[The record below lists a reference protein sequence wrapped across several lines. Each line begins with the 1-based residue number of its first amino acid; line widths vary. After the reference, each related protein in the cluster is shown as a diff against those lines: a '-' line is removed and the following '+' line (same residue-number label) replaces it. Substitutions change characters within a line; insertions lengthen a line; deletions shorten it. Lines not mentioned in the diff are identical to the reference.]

1 MLLSS
6 FTVLNMLIGV
16 LCDVVQRVSIEESE
30 KQLVMDTQR
39 RLLGVYLLSD
49 EDNSGTLSHEEFEVL
64 KTRNFL

>member
-64 KTRNFL
+64 KTRIFL

>member
-1 MLLSS
+1 
-6 FTVLNMLIGV
+6 MLIGV

-64 KTRNFL
+64 KTRIFL

>member
-64 KTRNFL
+64 KTRIF